1 MDVGTDLVELIRAIV
16 RAEQQRLHVAEL
28 AVVTK
33 TWPHASG
40 SDKNTYACDVKLR
53 DGWLE
58 LRAVPVATQRI
69 GQVAMP
75 NVDDLVLL
83 NFIGGD
89 VHGAVIVAR
98 LYNDVDRPPEA
109 KDQEWAYVSVDDAQ
123 SGVRRAHFEF
133 PNGNQA
139 TLDDDQLVV
148 ALGGAKVTI
157 KHDGDVEIT
166 SPGHVTV
173 SADGNL
179 SLTAGGKV
187 AIEAGSSLSLKA
199 ATGATLE
206 GLTALVKA
214 QTSADLKGGAAA
226 SVKGPLVTLGG
237 NISVS
242 PG

>member
-1 MDVGTDLVELIRAIV
+1 MNTGGDLVELIRAIV

-33 TWPHASG
+33 TLPHASG
-40 SDKNTYACDVKLR
+40 SDKHNYACDVKLR
-53 DGWLE
+53 DSGLE

-83 NFIGGD
+83 NFVGGD
-89 VHGAVIVAR
+89 VHNAVIVAR

-109 KDQEWAYVSVDDAQ
+109 KDQEWAYVSVDDAK

-139 TLDDDQLVV
+139 TLDDDQLVISM
-148 ALGGAKVTI
+148 GGAQVTI
-157 KHDGDVEIT
+157 KHDGNVEIT
-166 SPGHVTV
+166 SPA
-173 SADGNL
+173 SIKLACDGDF
-179 SLTAGGKV
+179 SVAAQGDVKV
-187 AIEAGSSLSLKA
+187 EAQGSVSLKGT
-199 ATGATLE
+199 TGATLE

-226 SVKGPLVTLGG
+226 SVKGPLITLGG
-237 NISVS
+237 SISVS

>member
-40 SDKNTYACDVKLR
+40 SDKNNYACDVKLR
-53 DGWLE
+53 DGGLE

-109 KDQEWAYVSVDDAQ
+109 QDQEWAYVSVDDAQ